1 MESKYLILDRIKS
14 MYRLHIDKIEMEY
27 KSKLDCIV
35 VLKKKTGVF
44 GEKMD
49 YKLIQKDF
57 NEDVSKINETMT
69 NLDIQV
75 NNVLK
80 YLNLPTT
87 DVVTEVCER
96 EFVYSN
102 LLFVFGALEEKPQN
116 QLYLSRFVHACA
128 DGLFDAALNYLWNAT
143 VEVLRQKVIE
153 YDIVYFYDLV
163 YSDAKLRKNY
173 KGESD
178 ITKVSESEL
187 LQGIKQMDFIN
198 DTEYQQLMHINYMRN
213 WSSAAH
219 PNRVTLDGPTLISYL
234 NQCFKIVF
242 NMQVSSFS
250 LQISTLL
257 RDIKSRKLDTT
268 ELNTRRQIM
277 IDLPRDKAN
286 GLIQGFFGIYTD
298 DIVSQDTMEN
308 IHALAPTLWTVVD
321 EPVKTKIGLNYAQIK
336 INGTTQES
344 YRAEAFLEV
353 VKGKAYIPDIFR
365 VAEIDS
371 ILDELQNAHKSGG
384 NFYSEPVVVQQLILV
399 TSNIGVSIPKEVK
412 FKYVTT
418 LVNCFLTNGFGEAWN
433 AQPYYLDLINN
444 FTKEE
449 AELALLSFFE
459 IEINQK
465 LNYTLCI
472 TKFKEMLEIIRSKF
486 TGGQY
491 NDFIDYLVGFGV
503 EPLTSFLNDQK
514 YKHNF
519 ENFIHSLQSYN
530 FYINNQHK
538 ENQK

>member
-1 MESKYLILDRIKS
+1 MI
-14 MYRLHIDKIEMEY
+14 
-27 KSKLDCIV
+27 
-35 VLKKKTGVF
+35 VLKKELEFLSK
-44 GEKMD
+44 KMD
-49 YKLIQKDF
+49 YSLIKKDF

-75 NNVLK
+75 NNVLN

-87 DVVTEVCER
+87 DVVTEVRER
-96 EFVYSN
+96 EYVYSN
-102 LLFVFGALEEKPQN
+102 LLFVFGALEETPQN

-173 KGESD
+173 KNESD

-198 DTEYQQLMHINYMRN
+198 ATEYQQLLHINYMRN

-219 PNRVTLDGPTLISYL
+219 PTRVILDGPTLISYL

-242 NMQVSSFS
+242 NMKVSSFS

-257 RDIKSRKLDTT
+257 RDIKSRRLDAT

-277 IDLPRDKAN
+277 TDLPRDKAN

-308 IHALAPTLWTVVD
+308 IHELAPTLWTVVD
-321 EPVKTKIGLNYAQIK
+321 ESVKTKIGLNYAQIK

-344 YRAEAFLEV
+344 ERAEAFLEV
-353 VKGKAYIPDIFR
+353 VKGKAYIPDVFR
-365 VAEIDS
+365 AAEIDS
-371 ILDELQNAHKSGG
+371 ILEELQNAHKSGG

-399 TSNIGVSIPKEVK
+399 TSNIGVGIPKEVK

-433 AQPYYLDLINN
+433 AQPYYLDLINK

-465 LNYTLCI
+465 LNYSLCI
-472 TKFKEMLEIIRSKF
+472 TKFKEMLEKIRSKF
-486 TGGQY
+486 TGDQY
-491 NDFIDYLVGFGV
+491 SDFIDYLIGFGA
-503 EPLTSFLNDQK
+503 EPLTKFLQDQK
-514 YKHNF
+514 YKNNF
-519 ENFIHSLQSYN
+519 ENFINSLQSYN
-530 FYINNQHK
+530 LYINNLHK
-538 ENQK
+538 EKQQ

>member
-1 MESKYLILDRIKS
+1 
-14 MYRLHIDKIEMEY
+14 
-27 KSKLDCIV
+27 
-35 VLKKKTGVF
+35 
-44 GEKMD
+44 MD
-49 YKLIQKDF
+49 YSLIKKDF

-75 NNVLK
+75 NNVLN

-96 EFVYSN
+96 EYVYSN

-153 YDIVYFYDLV
+153 YDIGYFYDLV

-173 KGESD
+173 KNESD

-198 DTEYQQLMHINYMRN
+198 ATEYQQLLHINYMRN

-219 PNRVTLDGPTLISYL
+219 PNRVILDGPTLISFL
-234 NQCFKIVF
+234 NQCFRIVF
-242 NMQVSSFS
+242 NMKVSSFS

-257 RDIKSRKLDTT
+257 RDIKSRKLDET

-277 IDLPRDKAN
+277 TDLPSDKAN

-298 DIVSQDTMEN
+298 DIVSQDTIEN

-321 EPVKTKIGLNYAQIK
+321 ESVKTKIGLNYAQIK

-344 YRAEAFLEV
+344 ERAEAFLEV
-353 VKGKAYIPDIFR
+353 VKGKAYIPDVFR

-399 TSNIGVSIPKEVK
+399 TSNIGVGIPKEVR

-418 LVNCFLTNGFGEAWN
+418 LVNCFLTNGFGVARN

-465 LNYTLCI
+465 LNYSLCI
-472 TKFKEMLEIIRSKF
+472 TKFKEMLEKIRSKF

-491 NDFIDYLVGFGV
+491 NDFIDYLVEFGA
-503 EPLTSFLNDQK
+503 EPLTKFLQDQK

-519 ENFIHSLQSYN
+519 ENFINSLQSYN
-530 FYINNQHK
+530 LYINNLHK
-538 ENQK
+538 EKQL